1 MSYIWLLYTKEA
13 IDMVNPIIKV
23 GKNVLLKGGKFA
35 VECLAPNVLD
45 LGAKIGNDFIEK
57 QKSLVKIP
65 DFEDVLIDES
75 LHILKDELNLIPV
88 SVIAQPRLAYA
99 DKAVGNVVYS
109 KPRFGSRVD
118 PKTTV
123 KLYYLTQ
130 EVIDRSKELSTNKV
144 QEFSIKNIV
153 GCNIYEAR
161 EDLESLGLRVS
172 EKLETP
178 NLKFISLED
187 GQVTKAT
194 YSNNQKIGSKV
205 KTGDRICLYYV
216 NEEIILESKS
226 IKDKKDKENKEKI
239 DKVEQAAKDAY
250 LGAIDN
256 AQNIA
261 KKIGD
266 PFTKKKNSS
275 EDIVEL
281 PTEEN
286 INNEV

>member
-1 MSYIWLLYTKEA
+1 
-13 IDMVNPIIKV
+13 MVNPILKV
-23 GKNVLLKGGKFA
+23 GKNVLLKGGKLA
-35 VECLAPNVLD
+35 AESLAPGVLE
-45 LGAKIGNDFIEK
+45 LGAKIGSDFIEK

-99 DKAVGNVVYS
+99 DKAIGCVVYS

-130 EVIDRSKELSTNKV
+130 EVIDKSKELSTNKV

-161 EDLESLGLRVS
+161 EDLECLGLRVS

-178 NLKFISLED
+178 NPKYVSLED

-194 YSNNQKIGSKV
+194 YSNDQKIGSKV

-216 NEEIILESKS
+216 NEEIIIASKS
-226 IKDKKDKENKEKI
+226 IKDKKEQENKEKI
-239 DKVEQAAKDAY
+239 DKVEQVAKEVY

-261 KKIGD
+261 RKIGD
-266 PFTKKKNSS
+266 PFTKKKSS
-275 EDIVEL
+275 PEDIVKL
-281 PTEEN
+281 PIEDN
-286 INNEV
+286 SNNEI